1 MQAGFAGRGAG
12 AQFHTHGA
20 AWNALAHGRKAWVL
34 VPPRAAVVSS
44 APAAQFI
51 SQSLAPLVAKLA
63 PGTVRRCVQR
73 GGDVLVLP
81 DRWAHLTYNL
91 RASAGLAREFDL
103 R

>member
-1 MQAGFAGRGAG
+1 MSGSVTKPNQASAYSRSYSFDS
-12 AQFHTHGA
+12 HE
-20 AWNALAHGRKAWVL
+20 AWVL